1 VPLICFKTE
10 AEKAGN
16 ERSENNLCFAELN
29 PANSTMPPLCCMR
42 KQPRKQPSEAA
53 TASFANLRHLLP
65 FLDNERRVAG
75 QVNRKTRVTVEDCTL
90 RVPESILAQSR
101 TGLV

>member
-1 VPLICFKTE
+1 
-10 AEKAGN
+10 
-16 ERSENNLCFAELN
+16 
-29 PANSTMPPLCCMR
+29 MR

-101 TGLV
+101 TGLVVPARLLPIAVIPSFIAT